1 MPEIARAFLNARQVH
16 TWVRKPK
23 GAPRPG
29 RGDQEGAPCGSAPL
43 SVVVDGRAVADVDHE
58 DDERAL
64 VHAIDDAVVP
74 HP

>member
-16 TWVRKPK
+16 TWVESQKGRPAPVEVTRK
-23 GAPRPG
+23 
-29 RGDQEGAPCGSAPL
+29 GAPCGSAPL